1 MMIQVARK
9 KAKQEL
15 EGASRSTWEVC
26 GDRAERP
33 SASASKSLEWDGDA
47 DDDDDATL

>member
-1 MMIQVARK
+1 MMIQVVRK

-26 GDRAERP
+26 GDRARACER
-33 SASASKSLEWDGDA
+33 ECE
-47 DDDDDATL
+47 